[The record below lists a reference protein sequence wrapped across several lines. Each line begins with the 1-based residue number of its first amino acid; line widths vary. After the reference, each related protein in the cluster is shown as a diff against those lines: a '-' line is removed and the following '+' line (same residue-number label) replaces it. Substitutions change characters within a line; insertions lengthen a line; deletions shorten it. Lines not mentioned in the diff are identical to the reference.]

1 MATVE
6 RRPTVAAVYH
16 PTLMRRG
23 SPNIV
28 RGVTIAP
35 TTQAC
40 SNQARC
46 FGPGLQFHSA
56 NCTRIPAPI
65 MSAKVP
71 IITQELVIMKF
82 MRSRVLLIARADKAV
97 KPVLPAKDTWVE

>member
-35 TTQAC
+35 TTRAC
-40 SNQARC
+40 SNEARC
-46 FGPGLQFHSA
+46 FGPGYYSA